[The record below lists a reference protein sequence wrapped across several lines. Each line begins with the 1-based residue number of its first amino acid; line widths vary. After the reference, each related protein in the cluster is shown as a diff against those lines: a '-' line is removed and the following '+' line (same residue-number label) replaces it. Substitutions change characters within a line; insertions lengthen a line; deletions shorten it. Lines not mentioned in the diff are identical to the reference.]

1 MRFDVVTLFPEII
14 SKTFSFGVTGRALV
28 KGLIEIKTWNPRNYS
43 NNATNR
49 IDDKPYSGG
58 PGMVMQV
65 EPIMKAIEAI
75 NNDVSSQTHVIY
87 MSAQGKSLN
96 QQKIK
101 ELSILPR
108 ITIISGRYEGIDQ
121 RVIDR
126 GIDEEISIGD
136 FIASG
141 GELPAMILMD
151 SVTRVLEGV
160 LGHNDST
167 AEESFENGL
176 LEYPHYTRPNKSK
189 YGEVPSVL
197 LSGNSKDIERWKL
210 KMSLAKTLLVRPDL
224 LKGRLFSSLEKELLN
239 EIKDEEKY

>member
-43 NNATNR
+43 SNATNR
-49 IDDKPYSGG
+49 VDDKPYSGG

-65 EPIMKAIEAI
+65 EPLMKAIEAI
-75 NNDVSSQTHVIY
+75 KSDVSSKTHVIY

-121 RVIDR
+121 RAIDR

-160 LGHNDST
+160 LGHNNST